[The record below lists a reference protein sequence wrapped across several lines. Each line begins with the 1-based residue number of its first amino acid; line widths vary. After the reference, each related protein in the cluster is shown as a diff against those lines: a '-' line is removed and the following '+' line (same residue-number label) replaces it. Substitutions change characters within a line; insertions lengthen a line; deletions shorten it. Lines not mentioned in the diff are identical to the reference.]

1 MDLAIDSIILI
12 GILIRRREAMCGVWW
27 SGEAEGRMVDVSLSL
42 SLSLF
47 SPLLISLSLVAQRCS
62 I

>member
-42 SLSLF
+42 SLSF
-47 SPLLISLSLVAQRCS
+47 LLC
-62 I
+62 